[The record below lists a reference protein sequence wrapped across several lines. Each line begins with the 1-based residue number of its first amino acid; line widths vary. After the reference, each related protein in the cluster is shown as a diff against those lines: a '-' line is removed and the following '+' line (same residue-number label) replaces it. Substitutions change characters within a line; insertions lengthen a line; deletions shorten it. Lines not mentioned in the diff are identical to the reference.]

1 VRITPAGTLAAVV
14 TIAATGALA
23 GAAAA
28 QVAPPTPPVTITYSY
43 ERDAPPV
50 TFTSIRLKSVPDG
63 STVVVRC
70 LTASG
75 ERCKR
80 PLRRAFRAEDVS
92 GTVEVDR
99 FTGRRI
105 RPGRRLVAR
114 ISSPGNR
121 TVFKT
126 IRVRRSGAPTITTE
140 CSDPGSTE
148 RGPC

>member
-1 VRITPAGTLAAVV
+1 VRITPAGTLAAAAA
-14 TIAATGALA
+14 IAATAALA

-28 QVAPPTPPVTITYSY
+28 QVAPPTPPVTIAYSY
-43 ERDAPPV
+43 ERDEPPV
-50 TFTSIRLKSVPDG
+50 TFKSIRLKSVPEG

-70 LTASG
+70 LTAG
-75 ERCKR
+75 GDRCKA

-92 GTVEVDR
+92 GTVEIDR
-99 FTGRRI
+99 FTGRRV

-114 ISSPGNR
+114 ISSPGNK

-126 IRVRRSGAPTITTE
+126 IRVRRDGPPTITTE
-140 CSDPGSTE
+140 CSEPGSSE